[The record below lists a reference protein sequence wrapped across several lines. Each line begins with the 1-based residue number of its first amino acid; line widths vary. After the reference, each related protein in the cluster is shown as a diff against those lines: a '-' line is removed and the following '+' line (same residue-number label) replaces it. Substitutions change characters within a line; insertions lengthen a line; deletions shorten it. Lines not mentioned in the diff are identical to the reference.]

1 MPFGYADRRL
11 LQGIDHKLDQLLSK
25 EDELMATAQDVLDAV
40 NDETTVE
47 QGVITLLD
55 KINAQLTDVKAR
67 LTAAGAD
74 PAELDVVISQ
84 INTNKAAL
92 ADAVTR
98 NTPAE
103 A

>member
-1 MPFGYADRRL
+1 
-11 LQGIDHKLDQLLSK
+11 
-25 EDELMATAQDVLDAV
+25 MATAQDVLDAV

-47 QGVITLLD
+47 QSVITLLD
-55 KINAQLTDVKAR
+55 HINASLADVKAQ
-67 LTAAGAD
+67 LAAAGAD
-74 PAELDVVISQ
+74 PAKLDAVISQ

-103 A
+103 GA